1 MPKVGVTT
9 PFARCQLQ
17 DPMRMGHLPK
27 SAEDGIVIW
36 AVDDNQKFQIAI
48 SLIEYRIDS
57 SFDQSGILFI
67 SGHDDGYVRHSGSLK
82 VGFEMMVAF
91 G

>member
-1 MPKVGVTT
+1 M
-9 PFARCQLQ
+9 
-17 DPMRMGHLPK
+17 
-27 SAEDGIVIW
+27 DGIVIW
-36 AVDDNQKFQIAI
+36 AVDDNQEFQIAI

-67 SGHDDGYVRHSGSLK
+67 SGHDDGYVWHSGSLN
-82 VGFEMMVAF
+82 VGFAMMVAF